1 MKDTAQANWLRQL
14 YVHDQNCI
22 FIPALEEKINLY
34 EKNRTRY
41 PTFEN
46 FLPELLTVFDGIT
59 PQKVDQ
65 MLSKTSAC
73 GKFKPIGTNLF

>member
-22 FIPALEEKINLY
+22 FIPDLEEKIDLY
-34 EKNRTRY
+34 EKNRTKYR
-41 PTFEN
+41 TFEN

-65 MLSKTSAC
+65 MLGKT
-73 GKFKPIGTNLF
+73 KPAGSLNQ